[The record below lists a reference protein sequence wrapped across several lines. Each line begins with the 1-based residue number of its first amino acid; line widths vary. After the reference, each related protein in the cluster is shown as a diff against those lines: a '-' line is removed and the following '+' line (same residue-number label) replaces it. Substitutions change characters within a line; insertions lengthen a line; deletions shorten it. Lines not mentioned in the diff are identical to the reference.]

1 MCTRITVVAWL
12 RLSQTVRY
20 NLNQRSA
27 ARRDGADVSKV
38 GAAAQLPGR
47 AGAGCGGELMLCL
60 CLHQFERNIRDGI
73 REVEA
78 AINNLQADL
87 QIEEDRGLKR
97 YVCIPNSVVWC
108 MHCAI
113 SHGLRAIVI
122 RDIVRHRRDVDN
134 LRHELVRVL
143 PSRPLFAVSFS
154 CLTSPRRLSVPAVL
168 QRSLKTEQ
176 SRAAAAADRYAH
188 CSLGCG
194 SMRGC

>member
-1 MCTRITVVAWL
+1 M
-12 RLSQTVRY
+12 
-20 NLNQRSA
+20 
-27 ARRDGADVSKV
+27 
-38 GAAAQLPGR
+38 
-47 AGAGCGGELMLCL
+47 
-60 CLHQFERNIRDGI
+60 
-73 REVEA
+73 EA

-97 YVCIPNSVVWC
+97 YVCIPTCVVWC

-113 SHGLRAIVI
+113 SHGLRVFVI

-143 PSRPLFAVSFS
+143 PSCPLFAVSFAF
-154 CLTSPRRLSVPAVL
+154 LTSPRRLSVPAVL

-188 CSLGCG
+188 CSHGCG
-194 SMRGC
+194 GMRGC